1 MWPIAIRTLIAD
13 RGKLLTALVGVVFSV
28 VLMNVQGGLFVGLI
42 RKAGLLVD
50 GGEADI
56 WVGHKHMHNVD
67 FPTDIPRHWLDR
79 VRTIPGVQHAEPY
92 LIGWADMTLPSGGL
106 ERVLVVGVE
115 EAKPAGR
122 RLEPRRRR
130 ARLDP

>member
-56 WVGHKHMHNVD
+56 WVGHKHMHNVVTLLPIFRGTGSIGYARFLETRQNTCRWMHSFKEPD
-67 FPTDIPRHWLDR
+67 LRLYRFAVCSLRR
-79 VRTIPGVQHAEPY
+79 V
-92 LIGWADMTLPSGGL
+92 
-106 ERVLVVGVE
+106 
-115 EAKPAGR
+115 
-122 RLEPRRRR
+122 
-130 ARLDP
+130 